1 MRPALVLISLLPL
14 ALAGCA
20 SISSKNEP
28 TIYAAGD
35 KATAG
40 TLVYNLA
47 DAEKMQ
53 QLGDDPANPRTAKDR
68 FYLIKLSISNSGS
81 DEQPIPA
88 MSLVD
93 DAGQTY
99 TESSNGTGVAN
110 WLGVVRKVGPAQTE
124 SGYLI
129 FDAPVRHYRLR
140 LNDPLDEKEVA
151 IDLPVGFVRDSTK
164 VLQSNTPEA
173 PGEFPR
179 K

>member
-14 ALAGCA
+14 ALMGC
-20 SISSKNEP
+20 SSNSSKNSP
-28 TIYAAGD
+28 TIYTAGD

-47 DAEKMQ
+47 DAEKTQ

-68 FYLIKLSISNSGS
+68 FYLIRISISNSGS

-93 DAGQTY
+93 DTGQSY
-99 TESSNGTGVAN
+99 TESSDGTGVAN
-110 WLGVVRKVGPAQTE
+110 WLGVVRKVSPAQTE
-124 SGYLI
+124 SGYVV
-129 FDAPVRHYRLR
+129 FDAPVKHYRLR
-140 LNDPLDEKEVA
+140 INDPFDEKEVA

-164 VLQSNTPEA
+164 TLQVNTPDA
-173 PGEFPR
+173 AAEF
-179 K
+179 KKK